1 MASEAINEEYTGY
14 KGLLIWYYYY
24 SRLGLLDVAG
34 FSRVTGIKAILCH
47 CIVPSNLYNLTESS
61 QNYIRFY

>member
-34 FSRVTGIKAILCH
+34 FSRVTGIKATLPLH
-47 CIVPSNLYNLTESS
+47 SPK
-61 QNYIRFY
+61 